1 MKLALTLRGIGSQAV
16 GIARKAAAVERQI
29 VHAVEEITVASTLQ
43 EMFRH
48 IEAIGAD
55 TVVRGTKEI
64 GSVLIE
70 RMTIAGQ

>member
-1 MKLALTLRGIGSQAV
+1 
-16 GIARKAAAVERQI
+16 
-29 VHAVEEITVASTLQ
+29 
-43 EMFRH
+43 MFRH